1 MTNTKSEIEIV
12 NGFTSDVLIIKES
25 VNASEGIGETKKEN
39 TIYNSS
45 IIYEF

>member
-12 NGFTSDVLIIKES
+12 KGFTNDVLIIKES
-25 VNASEGIGETKKEN
+25 VNTSEAIGETKEEN